1 MPYNRQ
7 IPDAPIAGSMLP
19 RVEAADLKSQ
29 DILVLTQPGNPIG
42 QKNKSM
48 ELGALFGSDL
58 FKFAGLYNS
67 LIKSNILEY
76 SGALASASQSS
87 FTEVC
92 HLDVDP
98 RMDIEFH
105 VWGTSN
111 TASDIVVSGET
122 YSNFDYGLKARTR
135 QMYLPDDV
143 DRDLIAFGGYAGR
156 KDADGGP
163 STPAYNAVFGL
174 YPINY
179 NPSAGELANYPTKRV
194 TLFLAAGMTNNLY
207 HATIPSEFNLKIQA
221 TIYPSKYVNDILAAT
236 TP

>member
-1 MPYNRQ
+1 MHYNRQ

-42 QKNKSM
+42 QKNKGL
-48 ELGALFGSDL
+48 ELGVLFNSDL

-67 LIKSNILEY
+67 LIKSNILDY
-76 SGALASASQSS
+76 SGALASASNNL

-98 RMDIEFH
+98 RMDVEFH

-111 TASDIVVSGET
+111 TAGASGDT
-122 YSNFDYGLKARTR
+122 YPNFDYGLRARTR
-135 QMYLPDDV
+135 QVYLPDDQ
-143 DRDLIAFGGYAGR
+143 DRDLVAFGGYAGY
-156 KDADGGP
+156 KTTDAGP
-163 STPAYNAVFGL
+163 SAPAYNAAFGL

-179 NPSAGELANYPTKRV
+179 NPSADELANYPTKRV
-194 TLFLAAGMTNNLY
+194 TLFLAAGATMNPY
-207 HATIPSEFNLKIQA
+207 HATVPSAFNLKIQA
-221 TIYPSKYVNDILAAT
+221 TIYPSKYVTGILQAT
-236 TP
+236 ESP

>member
-1 MPYNRQ
+1 MPYNHP
-7 IPDAPIAGSMLP
+7 IPDAPIGLSMLP
-19 RVEAADLKSQ
+19 RAAAADLKKK
-29 DILVLTQPGNPIG
+29 DLLYLVKPGNNLG
-42 QKNKSM
+42 ERCKSL
-48 ELGALFGSDL
+48 ELEDLFSSDL
-58 FKFAGLYNS
+58 FKFVGVYNS
-67 LIKSNILEY
+67 VIKSNILEY
-76 SGALASASQSS
+76 SGALASASLDS

-98 RMDIEFH
+98 RMDVEFH

-111 TASDIVVSGET
+111 QAGASGDT
-122 YSNFDYGLKARTR
+122 YSNFEYGLRARTR
-135 QMYLPDDV
+135 QMYLPDDQ
-143 DRDLIAFGGYAGR
+143 DRDLVVFGGYAGR

-179 NPSAGELANYPTKRV
+179 NPSAEKLAYHPTKRV
-194 TLFLAAGMTNNLY
+194 TLFLAAGADLNPY

>member
-19 RVEAADLKSQ
+19 RPTALTAQDLLLL
-29 DILVLTQPGNPIG
+29 IQPGNNLG
-42 QKNKSM
+42 QKNKAVTL
-48 ELGALFGSDL
+48 ETLFDSDL
-58 FKFAGLYNS
+58 FKFAGVYNS
-67 LIKSNILEY
+67 VIKSNILEY
-76 SGALASASQSS
+76 SGALASTSLSQY
-87 FTEVC
+87 TEVC

-98 RMDIEFH
+98 RMDVEFH

-111 TASDIVVSGET
+111 QAGASGDT
-122 YSNFDYGLKARTR
+122 YSNFEYGLRARTR
-135 QMYLPDDV
+135 QMYLPDDQ
-143 DRDLIAFGGYAGR
+143 DRDLVAFGGYAGR

-194 TLFLAAGMTNNLY
+194 TLYLAAGMTMNPY

-221 TIYPSKYVNDILAAT
+221 TIFPSKYVSDILKAT

>member
-1 MPYNRQ
+1 MPYDRQ

-42 QKNKSM
+42 QKNRSM
-48 ELGALFGSDL
+48 ELGALFSSDL

-76 SGALASASQSS
+76 SGALASASQNS

-98 RMDIEFH
+98 RMDVEFH
-105 VWGTSN
+105 VLGTSSQAG
-111 TASDIVVSGET
+111 ASGDT
-122 YSNFDYGLKARTR
+122 YSNFEYGLRARTR
-135 QMYLPDDV
+135 QMYLPDDQ
-143 DRDLIAFGGYAGR
+143 DRDLVVFGGYAGR

-179 NPSAGELANYPTKRV
+179 NPSAEELANYPTKRV
-194 TLFLAAGMTNNLY
+194 TLFLAAGMTNNPY

>member
-67 LIKSNILEY
+67 LIKTNILEY
-76 SGALASASQSS
+76 SGALAATSSSAY
-87 FTEVC
+87 TEVC

-98 RMDIEFH
+98 RMDVEFH
-105 VWGTSN
+105 VWGS
-111 TASDIVVSGET
+111 SDAATEGAGGT
-122 YSNFDYGLKARTR
+122 RYQYGLRGKTEQYYEGEDISKVLEA
-135 QMYLPDDV
+135 MS
-143 DRDLIAFGGYAGR
+143 
-156 KDADGGP
+156 P
-163 STPAYNAVFGL
+163 SYSKEDNGTPTPVYNAVFGL
-174 YPINY
+174 KPYEFYFIQ
-179 NPSAGELANYPTKRV
+179 AKPTKRV
-194 TLFLAAGMTNNLY
+194 TLYLSTGTSFSPY
-207 HATIPSEFNLKIQA
+207 QATPPSSFSLKIQA
-221 TIYPSKYVNDILAAT
+221 TIFPSKYESNVLKAT

>member
-19 RVEAADLKSQ
+19 RPTALTAQDLLLL
-29 DILVLTQPGNPIG
+29 IQPGNNLG
-42 QKNKSM
+42 QKNKAVTL
-48 ELGALFGSDL
+48 ETLFSSDL

-67 LIKSNILEY
+67 LIKSNILDY
-76 SGALASASQSS
+76 SGALASASKNS
-87 FTEVC
+87 FTEIC

-98 RMDIEFH
+98 RMDVEFH

-111 TASDIVVSGET
+111 QAGASGDT
-122 YSNFDYGLKARTR
+122 YSNFGYGLRARTR
-135 QMYLPDDV
+135 QMYLPDDQ
-143 DRDLIAFGGYAGR
+143 DRDLVAFGGYAGS
-156 KDADGGP
+156 KDTDGGP

-194 TLFLAAGMTNNLY
+194 TLFLAAGATMNPY
-207 HATIPSEFNLKIQA
+207 HATIPSEFTLKIQA
-221 TIYPSKYVNDILAAT
+221 TIFPSKYVSDILKAT

>member
-19 RVEAADLKSQ
+19 RAE
-29 DILVLTQPGNPIG
+29 VLTAQDLLLLIQPGNNLG
-42 QKNKSM
+42 QKNKSL

-76 SGALASASQSS
+76 SGALASASTGS

-98 RMDIEFH
+98 RMDVEFH

-111 TASDIVVSGET
+111 TAGASGDT
-122 YSNFDYGLKARTR
+122 YSNFDYGLRARTR
-135 QMYLPDDV
+135 QMYLPDDQE
-143 DRDLIAFGGYAGR
+143 RDLVAFGGYAGY
-156 KDADGGP
+156 KTADGGP
-163 STPAYNAVFGL
+163 SVPAYNAVFGL

-179 NPSAGELANYPTKRV
+179 NPSAGELASYPTKRV
-194 TLFLAAGMTNNLY
+194 TLFLAAGYTMNPY
-207 HATIPSEFNLKIQA
+207 HATVPSVFSLKIQA
-221 TIYPSKYVNDILAAT
+221 TIYPSKYVNNILAAT